1 MKRLTA
7 YAIAVLCIPALA
19 ACDFVDP
26 INYETAPVTVQ
37 TQYGEVTCQLYTKE
51 IVRWDRPIDW
61 PAGMTVQQA
70 FAICQIEGIREQ
82 KGGTK

>member
-1 MKRLTA
+1 MKHFIACTLAAICATTLT
-7 YAIAVLCIPALA
+7 
-19 ACDFVDP
+19 ACDFTDP
-26 INYETAPVTVQ
+26 VNYETAPVTVK

-70 FAICQIEGIREQ
+70 FAVCQIEGIREQ
-82 KGGTK
+82 KGAAK